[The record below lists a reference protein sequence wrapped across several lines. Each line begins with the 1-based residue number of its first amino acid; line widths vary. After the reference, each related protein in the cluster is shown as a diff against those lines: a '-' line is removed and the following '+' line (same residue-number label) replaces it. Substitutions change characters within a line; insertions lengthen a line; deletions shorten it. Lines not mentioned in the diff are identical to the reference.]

1 MYKLLVADDEQKDRN
16 IVRLLVEK
24 QYGDLFEILEAK
36 SGTQALEILRNDQI
50 DLLLLDMN
58 MPGLSGM
65 GVIRE
70 LKKPTYLIIL
80 TAYSFFDYAR
90 EALRYGVKDYILKP
104 PIRSEL
110 YAAIDRFLQ
119 ERKEQPGDNGLRQK
133 ALARELATQMLF
145 YSNAQK
151 IGNYCQLL
159 GLEGSRI
166 SLAVLL
172 GSGGSVHASEHMLSS
187 AEQFLDG
194 QGVRYAALSFR
205 DGIAVLFFWR
215 TAEEQGRIQKLLPGL
230 QSCAVG
236 RMGFQENIPSYG
248 EIPQAFIRALR
259 PAFAEPP
266 GRVCQ
271 RPDGRSGTGA
281 SEPGLRRGHRAHSKG
296 L

>member
-110 YAAIDRFLQ
+110 YAAIL
-119 ERKEQPGDNGLRQK
+119 
-133 ALARELATQMLF
+133 
-145 YSNAQK
+145 
-151 IGNYCQLL
+151 
-159 GLEGSRI
+159 
-166 SLAVLL
+166 SLI
-172 GSGGSVHASEHMLSS
+172 H
-187 AEQFLDG
+187 
-194 QGVRYAALSFR
+194 
-205 DGIAVLFFWR
+205 I
-215 TAEEQGRIQKLLPGL
+215 
-230 QSCAVG
+230 
-236 RMGFQENIPSYG
+236 
-248 EIPQAFIRALR
+248 
-259 PAFAEPP
+259 
-266 GRVCQ
+266 
-271 RPDGRSGTGA
+271 
-281 SEPGLRRGHRAHSKG
+281 
-296 L
+296 